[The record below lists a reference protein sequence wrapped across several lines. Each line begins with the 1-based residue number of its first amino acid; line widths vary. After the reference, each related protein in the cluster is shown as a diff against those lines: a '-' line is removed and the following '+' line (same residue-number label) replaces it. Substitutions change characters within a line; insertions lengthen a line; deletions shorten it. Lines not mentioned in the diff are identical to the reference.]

1 MAKNETIFKLYQL
14 WRSISVLDG
23 LLERLNSPLSML
35 ASRFLNTPW
44 FFLEN
49 FKKLK
54 KTFIFERF
62 FNSKFSNSTF
72 SSSCISKNMNFL
84 KNLLANFEKWLSKLS
99 NEPSGT
105 LIGYHLTEL
114 IQFEIPLLWCH
125 RGLKSLWS
133 KFDCIPS
140 GNFIV

>member
-1 MAKNETIFKLYQL
+1 MGRKMRIF
-14 WRSISVLDG
+14 SNCINSVSWSPIRVPAC

-62 FNSKFSNSTF
+62 FNSKFSNSIF
-72 SSSCISKNMNFL
+72 WSSCISKNTNFL
-84 KNLLANFEKWLSKLS
+84 KNLLANFERWLSKLS

-105 LIGYHLTEL
+105 LICYHLTEL
-114 IQFEIPLLWCH
+114 IQFEIPLLWGYPGLNSSNMDFSRH
-125 RGLKSLWS
+125 R
-133 KFDCIPS
+133 
-140 GNFIV
+140 